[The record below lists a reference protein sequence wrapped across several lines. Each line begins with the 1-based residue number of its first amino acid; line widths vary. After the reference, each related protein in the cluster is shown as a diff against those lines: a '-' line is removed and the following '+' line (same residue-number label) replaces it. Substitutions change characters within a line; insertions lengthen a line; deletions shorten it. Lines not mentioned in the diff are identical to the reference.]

1 MSLDSQLP
9 PQLETTKDISEYAN
23 SMQPPCTAAKLSNFY
38 LLVKNRLNTSA
49 GSIFAGA
56 AGTKVNVI
64 VESLSKEY
72 INLSRDTFLEKYLI
86 SNDSPKIKLS
96 APVDN
101 YHQHKNLRSEMWW
114 MFNIAGVY
122 NTVLFYSLLIYHLE
136 A

>member
-9 PQLETTKDISEYAN
+9 VQLKNTKDISEYAN
-23 SMQPPCTAAKLSNFY
+23 SMRPPYTIDKLSKFY
-38 LLVKNRLNTSA
+38 TLVNNRLNTSA

-56 AGTKVNVI
+56 VGTDVNVI

-72 INLSRDTFLEKYLI
+72 VILSRDTFLEKYLI
-86 SNDSPKIKLS
+86 GNDNPKIKLS
-96 APVDN
+96 PPVESFN
-101 YHQHKNLRSEMWW
+101 QHKNLRYEMWS
-114 MFNIAGVY
+114 MFYNAGVY